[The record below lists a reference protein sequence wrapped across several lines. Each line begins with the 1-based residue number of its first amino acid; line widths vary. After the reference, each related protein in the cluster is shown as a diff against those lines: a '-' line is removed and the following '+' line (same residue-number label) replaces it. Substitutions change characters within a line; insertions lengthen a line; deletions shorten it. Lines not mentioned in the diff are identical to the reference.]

1 MLDKKR
7 QVIVIIVKECCYMY
21 GLRGEFLDHF
31 LLSCEVVGLVGISFP
46 FFGDRVGKVLTRVI
60 G

>member
-1 MLDKKR
+1 
-7 QVIVIIVKECCYMY
+7 MY

-46 FFGDRVGKVLTRVI
+46 FFGDRVGKVLMRVI